1 MSLLVITLAASF
13 IFYKKI
19 KQVNEE
25 YIESKSIVKSLTTGF
40 VRQVSKLNNSI
51 LSLKQE
57 ILDVMNFSSNAYKIS
72 KEAIEISKENEKERG
87 NLEKRFET
95 TEKSIEE
102 IKENLKNISKKS
114 VIPRAVTTLD
124 APIPVR
130 EDIIFDQLNPTE
142 LEVLFLIDDMDQST
156 GPQIREKIN
165 KTREHTARLLKK
177 LFELGFIDRN
187 TSSMPYRYSLR
198 KEIIELI
205 HRQKAKS
212 KLSF

>member
-13 IFYKKI
+13 IYYKKI

-25 YIESKSIVKSLTTGF
+25 YNESKSIVKSLTKGF

-57 ILDVMNFSSNAYKIS
+57 ILEVMNISSDAYKLS
-72 KEAIEISKENEKERG
+72 KEAIEISRENEKERDS
-87 NLEKRFET
+87 LKKRFET
-95 TEKSIEE
+95 TERSIEK
-102 IKENLKNISKKS
+102 IKENLKDLSKKPMY
-114 VIPRAVTTLD
+114 PRAVKSVD
-124 APIPVR
+124 APIPLR
-130 EDIIFDQLNPTE
+130 EDIIFDQITPTE
-142 LEVLFLIDDMDQST
+142 LKVLFLIDDMGHST
-156 GPQIREKIN
+156 GPQIKENIN

-187 TSSMPYRYSLR
+187 TSGMPYRYSLR

-205 HRQKAKS
+205 QKQKAKS
-212 KLSF
+212 ELSL